1 MLKAEQGS
9 EIVVRVKNS
18 VGALADLAK
27 RIGDK
32 GVSILA
38 INGWVEGSE
47 GVMRFVTDDNLRSMD
62 ALSKAGV
69 KPQEKKVVIVHL
81 PHKPGMLKHITEQLK
96 NAKIDISHLYASAE
110 ENDSHCLVVM
120 NTSDNQRAM
129 VEMDK
134 LK

>member
-38 INGWVEGSE
+38 VNGYVEGSE
-47 GVMRFVTDDNLRSMD
+47 GVLRFVTDDNLRTID
-62 ALSKAGV
+62 ALGKGGV
-69 KPQEKKVVIVHL
+69 KAEEKRIVLVHL

-96 NAKIDISHLYASAE
+96 NARIDIRHLYASAE

-120 NTSDNQRAM
+120 DTADNERAM

>member
-9 EIVVRVKNS
+9 EIEVRVKNS
-18 VGALADLAK
+18 VGVLADLAK

-38 INGWVEGSE
+38 VSGYVEGSM
-47 GVMRFVTDDNLRSMD
+47 GVLRFVTDDNLRARD
-62 ALSKAGV
+62 TLSKGGIKAE
-69 KPQEKKVVIVHL
+69 EKKIVLVHL

-96 NAKIDISHLYASAE
+96 NARLDISYLYASAE

-120 NTSDNQRAM
+120 DTSDNQRAM